1 MKSKGEGG
9 IKPFFGVDR
18 PYTEDIREPG
28 ARFEGSLLGGSKDL
42 VTGYFKDSN

>member
-18 PYTEDIREPG
+18 PYTEDIHEPG
-28 ARFEGSLLGGSKDL
+28 GRFEGSLG
-42 VTGYFKDSN
+42 VTGRVHIQATTEDLG

>member
-28 ARFEGSLLGGSKDL
+28 ARFEGF
-42 VTGYFKDSN
+42 VTWRVEGLSNWLF